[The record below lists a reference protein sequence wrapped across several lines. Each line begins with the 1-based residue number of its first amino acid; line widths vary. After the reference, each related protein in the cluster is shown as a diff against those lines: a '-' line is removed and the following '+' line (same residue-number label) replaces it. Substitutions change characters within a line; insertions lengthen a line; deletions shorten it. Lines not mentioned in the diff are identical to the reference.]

1 MHHPKHYLS
10 KWHIKYNPK
19 ADEVARAE
27 GFDAWWKAFN
37 LHAAIFEAQQDPNLP
52 SVNPWVMTRMNTEGD
67 KIYLRNP
74 YFWKVDT
81 AGNQLPYIDEVHR
94 VVVKTTEIMDLKT
107 MSGELNV
114 GGAKLSFQDYPVY
127 KEGEQKGNYR
137 AILMSGDV
145 RANQGMSFNLWHKD
159 PVMRAIFNDLRFRQ
173 ALSVAMNRPKLNEV
187 LYLGKGKPWQAT
199 TAPSCTF
206 FEDWVGTYYTEYDP
220 TKAAALLDEMGL
232 KWDKDHKYRLRPDG
246 QTLALNI
253 QFVDL
258 GSSWK
263 ERLELKA
270 KDWEAIGI
278 KVAVKEIER
287 SLYLTLQ
294 SAAELDFAIW
304 NYEAQES
311 DLQYSKSYFLHGVYW
326 NNPWSLW
333 HQTKGK
339 QGSEPPAE
347 IRRYFEKMEQWAVQ
361 LPGSPEYIRLGK
373 EVLGENVKMLWSIG
387 DLIDGPQP
395 AVFAKN
401 LANTP
406 DAGPLIWPGQ
416 RFWKLFRPDQWFFR

>member
-1 MHHPKHYLS
+1 
-10 KWHIKYNPK
+10 
-19 ADEVARAE
+19 
-27 GFDAWWKAFN
+27 
-37 LHAAIFEAQQDPNLP
+37 
-52 SVNPWVMTRMNTEGD
+52 MNTEGD

-220 TKAAALLDEMGL
+220 KKAAALLDEMGL

-347 IRRYFEKMEQWAVQ
+347 IRRYFDKMEQWAVQ